1 MDHTP
6 PIDCPGT
13 PEEAE
18 GLQTRLAAEVRE
30 TPLTSDIKTIAGVD
44 VAYSK
49 TTDQLVAAVCLLDAS
64 DLTLIETA
72 FHVDEARFPY
82 VSGLFSFR
90 ELPPVLAAM
99 EKLTARPDAI
109 ICDGQGRAHP
119 RRFGLACHLG
129 LTLSIP
135 TLGCGKTHLF
145 GEYSDPGST
154 RGDWSAITHG
164 DETIGAVLRTQTDTN
179 PVFVSIGHLMTL
191 DDAIRLTLA
200 ASPRYRLPETTRA
213 ADHAVKVQLKS
224 IEA

>member
-6 PIDCPGT
+6 PLDWPGT
-13 PEEAE
+13 PDEAAR
-18 GLQTRLAAEVRE
+18 LQICLAAEIRE
-30 TPLTSDIKTIAGVD
+30 TQLLSDIETIAGVD

-49 TTDQLVAAVCLLDAS
+49 TTDQLVAAVCVLHAV
-64 DLTLIETA
+64 DLSPVETA
-72 FHVDEARFPY
+72 FHIDKARFPY

-90 ELPPVLAAM
+90 ELPPVLAAI
-99 EKLTARPDAI
+99 EKLEQKPDAI

-129 LTLSIP
+129 LTLGIP

-145 GEYSDPGST
+145 GDYSDPGPI
-154 RGDWSAITHG
+154 RGDWSPITDG

-179 PVFVSIGHLMTL
+179 PVFVSVGHLMTL

-213 ADHAVKVQLKS
+213 ADHAVKEQLK
-224 IEA
+224 AL

>member
-6 PIDCPGT
+6 PLDWPGT
-13 PEEAE
+13 PDEAAR
-18 GLQTRLAAEVRE
+18 LQICLAAEIRE
-30 TPLTSDIKTIAGVD
+30 TPLLSDIETIAGVD

-49 TTDQLVAAVCLLDAS
+49 TTDQLVAAVCVLHAV
-64 DLTLIETA
+64 DLSPVETA
-72 FHVDEARFPY
+72 FHIDKARFPY

-90 ELPPVLAAM
+90 ELPPVLAAI
-99 EKLTARPDAI
+99 EKLEQKPDAI

-129 LTLSIP
+129 LTLGIP

-145 GEYSDPGST
+145 GDYSDPGPI
-154 RGDWSAITHG
+154 RGDWSPITDG

-179 PVFVSIGHLMTL
+179 PVFVSVGHLMTL

-213 ADHAVKVQLKS
+213 ADHAVKEQLK
-224 IEA
+224 AL

>member
-1 MDHTP
+1 MDHSP
-6 PIDCPGT
+6 PIDWPGT

-18 GLQTRLAAEVRE
+18 RLQTRLAAEVRE

-64 DLTLIETA
+64 DLALIETA
-72 FHVDEARFPY
+72 IHVDEARFPY

-90 ELPPVLAAM
+90 ELPPVRAAI
-99 EKLTARPDAI
+99 EKLSTGPDVI

-145 GEYSDPGST
+145 GEYSDPGPT
-154 RGDWSAITHG
+154 RGDWSPITHNG
-164 DETIGAVLRTQTDTN
+164 ETIGAVLRTQTDTN
-179 PVFVSIGHLMTL
+179 LVFVAVGHLMTL

-200 ASPRYRLPETTRA
+200 VSPRYRLPETTRT
-213 ADHAVKVQLKS
+213 ADHAVREKLKM
-224 IEA
+224 IEV